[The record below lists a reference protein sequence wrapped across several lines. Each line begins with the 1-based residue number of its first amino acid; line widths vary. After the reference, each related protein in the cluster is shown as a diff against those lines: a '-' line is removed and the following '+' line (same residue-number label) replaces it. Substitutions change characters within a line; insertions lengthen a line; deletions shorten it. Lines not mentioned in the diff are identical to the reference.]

1 VALAFEK
8 PIEDLEVKVREM
20 RTYATEQQV
29 DLGEEIALLEQRLER
44 LKRETFEHLTRWQRV
59 QVARA
64 PGRPT
69 ALDHVAGLVEGF
81 VELHGDRALG
91 DDPALVAG
99 LGRIGGHGAIV
110 LAQQKGRDTKENIFR
125 NFGMAH
131 PSGYRKAMRMMDLA
145 DKFGLP
151 VVALIDTPGAYP
163 GIAAEEQGQA
173 WVIAESI
180 RRMSRLRVPAVA
192 VVVGEGGSGGA
203 LAVGVANRVLILE
216 NAVYS
221 VISPE
226 SCAAIRWRDAAEAP
240 RAAEA
245 LKLTAA
251 TCSSRAWSTRSCASR
266 SAGPTRTRPLPSPRP
281 RRPCGRPWPSSAN
294 SAPRNCWT
302 SGPALPSDGARAR
315 SERLTQGFEAPRRTA
330 RGAEHG
336 RAGHQHVGPGRAA
349 RAALA
354 TSIPPSTWSRQPGRR
369 ASIQR
374 RTVRSRS
381 SLPPGSLAP
390 EARDRPT

>member
-1 VALAFEK
+1 MALPFEK

-20 RTYATEQQV
+20 RTYAVEQQV
-29 DLGEEIALLEQRLER
+29 DLAEEIALLEQRLDR
-44 LKRETFEHLTRWQRV
+44 LRRETFANLTRWQRV
-59 QVARA
+59 LVARA

-69 ALDHVAGLVEGF
+69 ALDHVAGLVDGF

-91 DDPALVAG
+91 DDPALVTG
-99 LGRIGGHGAIV
+99 LGRIDGAGVVV
-110 LAQQKGRDTKENIFR
+110 LAQQKGRDTKENIYR

-131 PSGYRKAMRMMDLA
+131 PSGYRKAMRMMEMA
-145 DKFGLP
+145 DKFSLA

-203 LAVGVANRVLILE
+203 LAIGVANRVLILE

-245 LKLTAA
+245 LKLTSADLLEQGVVDEVVAEPLGGAHKDPDAAVAA
-251 TCSSRAWSTRSCASR
+251 TAS
-266 SAGPTRTRPLPSPRP
+266 A
-281 RRPCGRPWPSSAN
+281 
-294 SAPRNCWT
+294 
-302 SGPALPSDGARAR
+302 
-315 SERLTQGFEAPRRTA
+315 
-330 RGAEHG
+330 
-336 RAGHQHVGPGRAA
+336 V

-354 TSIPPSTWSRQPGRR
+354 ELRGLGAEELVGARAARFRQMGR
-369 ASIQR
+369 
-374 RTVRSRS
+374 V
-381 SLPPGSLAP
+381 LA
-390 EARDRPT
+390 ETD

>member
-1 VALAFEK
+1 MALPFEK

-20 RTYATEQQV
+20 RSYAVEQQV
-29 DLGEEIALLEQRLER
+29 DLAEEIALLEQRLDR
-44 LKRETFEHLTRWQRV
+44 LRRETFANLTRWQRV
-59 QVARA
+59 LVARA

-69 ALDHVAGLVEGF
+69 ALDHVAGLVDGF

-91 DDPALVAG
+91 DDPALVTG
-99 LGRIGGHGAIV
+99 LGRIDGAGVVV
-110 LAQQKGRDTKENIFR
+110 LAQQKGRDTKENIYR

-131 PSGYRKAMRMMDLA
+131 PSGYRKAMRMMEMA
-145 DKFGLP
+145 DKFGLA

-203 LAVGVANRVLILE
+203 LAIGVANRVLILE

-240 RAAEA
+240 SAAEA
-245 LKLTAA
+245 LKLTSDDLLEQGVVDVVVPEPVGGAHKDP
-251 TCSSRAWSTRSCASR
+251 
-266 SAGPTRTRPLPSPRP
+266 AG
-281 RRPCGRPWPSSAN
+281 AI
-294 SAPRNCWT
+294 
-302 SGPALPSDGARAR
+302 
-315 SERLTQGFEAPRRTA
+315 EAVRVAVMR
-330 RGAEHG
+330 EF
-336 RAGHQHVGPGRAA
+336 
-349 RAALA
+349 AALRGV
-354 TSIPPSTWSRQPGRR
+354 PSETLVRERHERFRRMGRF
-369 ASIQR
+369 
-374 RTVRSRS
+374 
-381 SLPPGSLAP
+381 L
-390 EARDRPT
+390 EAA